1 MNAFLYQPMPKGF
14 ERAIETALDFNDTFG
29 PNSVRVWEYQACAYS
44 QQYMFLSNA
53 PSRRGRL
60 ESIFRRPG
68 FRRNTWA
75 TCRYFRACSLHRF
88 RESFN
93 EQCLTRNEYKLGE
106 QSMICSITRAKVST
120 SRILA
125 CATIVLSISGCA
137 GLSALQDSVSHL
149 DQAAHSAA
157 TAEAAFLVAL
167 NVADCESQFYKQ
179 TYLYSSGAATN
190 FQIAKYC
197 SPQVITPAQIKI
209 RNDLMSAVV
218 LYADKMMALASTDSD
233 KTLSTDSQTV
243 AGNLK
248 KLAGSGSGTS
258 TIVAGVAAAFTAIAE
273 LALDE
278 KRYKNHRNADEHRHG
293 DRCTAENRVFSVTI
307 VAADKVLESQL
318 RAEAASA
325 KTVVE
330 KFNAIVRARE
340 ILAAESGQSLAALG
354 TIDWDATDL
363 SKPIS
368 DSLPGIKTANAAIAK
383 GSSANIYA
391 AAHDLYARASA
402 ARDLYT
408 SISTAK

>member
-1 MNAFLYQPMPKGF
+1 M
-14 ERAIETALDFNDTFG
+14 
-29 PNSVRVWEYQACAYS
+29 
-44 QQYMFLSNA
+44 
-53 PSRRGRL
+53 
-60 ESIFRRPG
+60 IF
-68 FRRNTWA
+68 
-75 TCRYFRACSLHRF
+75 
-88 RESFN
+88 
-93 EQCLTRNEYKLGE
+93 
-106 QSMICSITRAKVST
+106 SITRAKVST

-278 KRYKNHRNADEHRHG
+278 KRYKNLQEAATAMQTSIDTVI
-293 DRCTAENRVFSVTI
+293 DALTAENRAFSVTI